1 MSDDFWDSDN
11 NGIDDF
17 VEFMMF
23 HNAMEEAN
31 KDEGEDEYDP
41 DVDDYDAGKSYINY
55 TGAYDPSYYQTN
67 KTVEELKAEYEENMR
82 KFEETRSKD
91 RKFVIGILIAV
102 FILVVGFSVWV
113 GGMSQI
119 LLLIY
124 WLWAWRFT
132 KKYWY

>member
-1 MSDDFWDSDN
+1 
-11 NGIDDF
+11 
-17 VEFMMF
+17 MF

-31 KDEGEDEYDP
+31 KDDDEDEYDP
-41 DVDDYDAGKSYINY
+41 DVDDYDADNSYINY
-55 TGAYDPSYYQTN
+55 IGAYDPSYYQTN
-67 KTVEELKAEYEENMR
+67 KTVEELKAECEENMR

-91 RKFVIGILIAV
+91 RKFVIGILVAV
-102 FILVVGFSVWV
+102 FIVVVIFSVWV

-124 WLWAWRFT
+124 WFWAWWFA